1 MKILPPESTR
11 RTEFWLNVRAALV
24 LLPLG
29 ILAFAFFHYF
39 QWYRQLYIS
48 IPPAA
53 AAVLLLSAALLW
65 LALRACIRAAFAQHG
80 MPYFFRLKWIWAIM
94 FFLCLASV
102 FPLYFLRGWLVLRKQ
117 PLREETALVT
127 KIHNRRLR
135 YGGRVDAG
143 MQLVFASGKQ
153 WEYARRVF
161 GAPWPPQVGGCWR
174 IAWRSNAIVSELQP
188 GQYLPPEHPVCRTHP
203 AAQRR

>member
-1 MKILPPESTR
+1 MKILPPEKNR
-11 RTEFWLNVRAALV
+11 RAEFWFNVRAAFILI
-24 LLPLG
+24 PLG
-29 ILAFAFFHYF
+29 ILIFAFFHYLE
-39 QWYRQLYIS
+39 WYRQVYIS

-53 AAVLLLSAALLW
+53 AAVLLFSAALLW
-65 LALRACIRAAFAQHG
+65 LALRTCIRAAFAQHG
-80 MPYFFRLKWIWAIM
+80 MPYFFRLKGFWVIM

-127 KIHNRRLR
+127 KILSRQTR
-135 YGGRVDAG
+135 YSGRVDDAG

-153 WEYARRVF
+153 WNANRVF

-188 GQYLPPEHPVCRTHP
+188 GQYLPPEHPMCRSHP
-203 AAQRR
+203 YAKRP